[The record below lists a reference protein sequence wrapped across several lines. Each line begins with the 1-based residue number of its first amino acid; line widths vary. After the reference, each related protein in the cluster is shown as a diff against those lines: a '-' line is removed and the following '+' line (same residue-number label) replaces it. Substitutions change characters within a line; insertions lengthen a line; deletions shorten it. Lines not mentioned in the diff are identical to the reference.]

1 MFYCRNR
8 ASEKMTFLSYVFA
21 EIEAALRLFT
31 LKVKQT
37 ISQDH
42 DCREVK
48 YQLGEAGIQAEL

>member
-1 MFYCRNR
+1 
-8 ASEKMTFLSYVFA
+8 MTFLSYVFA
-21 EIEAALRLFT
+21 GIEAALALFT

-48 YQLGEAGIQAEL
+48 YQLREAGIQAVRWQ